1 MKVYQSRHK
10 NCVLQLDNTMAGKLF
25 FDFVFR
31 ADRQNVPPIYH
42 YRTILYEWG
51 PGSAGEQF

>member
-1 MKVYQSRHK
+1 MQP
-10 NCVLQLDNTMAGKLF
+10 DNMMAGKLF

-31 ADRQNVPPIYH
+31 ADRQNSPTIDR
-42 YRTILYEWG
+42 YRAILYEWG